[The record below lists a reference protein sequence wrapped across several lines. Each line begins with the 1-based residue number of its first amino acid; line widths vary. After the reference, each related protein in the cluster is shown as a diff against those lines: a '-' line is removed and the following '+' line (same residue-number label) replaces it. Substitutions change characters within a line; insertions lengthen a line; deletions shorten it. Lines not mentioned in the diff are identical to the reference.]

1 MYTELT
7 HTPGILYAI
16 AYWIS
21 AMIYCRFL
29 PKRVV
34 GMKRCLLAALF
45 FVLICGFMALTDHPP
60 VYLFF
65 LFVSIEIGMIY
76 LFMYLMCD
84 MPPGKTVY
92 YCARAFMLGELATSL
107 GWLLYYYS
115 VTRMVARPSLPLMCA
130 LMASVYLVVFGFNY
144 VLEKRQEKDARLL
157 QLSSRDIAGALAI
170 AASTYLVS
178 NISFAVANT
187 PFSMRYSNEIF
198 IMRTLTDFGGVII
211 LLLYH
216 NLIVEV
222 SARTEAELEQQLLQ
236 MQYSNYQISQESIDV
251 INQKYHDLKHQIAA
265 LRFELNDE
273 EKYGYLTQMEDEI
286 RQYEAEN
293 KTGNKVLD
301 TILTAKSLVCQN
313 QRISMNVVADGSLLD
328 FMSTMDLSALF
339 GNALDNAIRGAASVE
354 DENERLIRVVV
365 CEQMGFVLVKIEN
378 RYAGEVRFDGK
389 DLLTTKNN
397 KDYHGYGVKSIRK
410 TVEKYD
416 GTVTIR
422 TDDGWFL
429 LSILFPAG
437 T

>member
-1 MYTELT
+1 MHTELS

-16 AYWIS
+16 AYWLS

-29 PKRVV
+29 PERVK
-34 GMKRCLLAALF
+34 GMKRRLIAAFF
-45 FVLICGFMALTDHPP
+45 FVLLCGFMTLTDHPP

-65 LFVSIEIGMIY
+65 LFISIEIGMIY
-76 LFMYLMCD
+76 LLMYLLCD

-107 GWLLYYYS
+107 GWLLYFYS
-115 VTRMVARPSLPLMCA
+115 VTRLGARASLPFMCA
-130 LMASVYLVVFGFNY
+130 LMAAVYAVVFGVIY
-144 VLEKRQEKDARLL
+144 ILEKRQEKDSRLL
-157 QLSSRDIAGALAI
+157 ELGGRDIAGALVI

-198 IMRTLTDFGGVII
+198 IMRTLTDFGGVVI

-216 NLIVEV
+216 NLLVEA

-236 MQYSNYQISQESIDV
+236 MQYSNYQISQESIDL

-313 QRISMNVVADGSLLD
+313 QRISMNVVADGKLLD

-339 GNALDNAIRGAASVE
+339 GNALDNAIRGAASVA

-389 DLLTTKNN
+389 DLITTKNN

-422 TDDGWFL
+422 TQDGWFL
-429 LSILFPAG
+429 LSILFP